1 MAIYFFFLVYIDF
14 KLITLSG
21 HPITKKKKKPF
32 AVFYSKTCMCVSVL
46 FVSHYSVS
54 YNTLSSNFFFIT
66 FISSTGKFI
75 IHNSFLLLRKEIVDT
90 PRKQESNDGQENTIH
105 ARRKNGA
112 KPWKKQE
119 NTKNQQKHTTK
130 KKRH

>member
-1 MAIYFFFLVYIDF
+1 
-14 KLITLSG
+14 
-21 HPITKKKKKPF
+21 
-32 AVFYSKTCMCVSVL
+32 MCVSVL